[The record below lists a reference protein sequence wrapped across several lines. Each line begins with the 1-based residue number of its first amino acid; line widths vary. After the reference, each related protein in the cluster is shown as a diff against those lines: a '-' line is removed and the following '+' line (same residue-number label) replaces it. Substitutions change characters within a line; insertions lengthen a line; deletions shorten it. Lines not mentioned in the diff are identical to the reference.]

1 MVRVGGELSGVA
13 RASNICL
20 DARRRRA
27 AWQRLF
33 AAAWGTLG
41 RCQDRPTAGLPCA
54 WHASSKLALVSFA
67 VHVKVDAHVVNKASV
82 YRLVVWVE

>member
-1 MVRVGGELSGVA
+1 MVGVGELSGAA
-13 RASNICL
+13 RASNTCL
-20 DARRRRA
+20 DARRRA

-41 RCQDRPTAGLPCA
+41 LWQDRLTPGLPCA

-67 VHVKVDAHVVNKASV
+67 VHVKVDAHMVNNASV
-82 YRLVVWVE
+82 YRLMWVK